1 MYSLG
6 KLAMEKHQPWFIGNV
21 LKSFTIE
28 ENQQKKYS
36 EFIIKFLTVLR
47 VDKYIIDLLVVMIL
61 VQIWPILSKNY
72 YSFTVIYS

>member
-6 KLAMEKHQPWFIGNV
+6 KLAMEKHQPRFIGNI
-21 LKSFTIE
+21 LNSFTIE

-36 EFIIKFLTVLR
+36 EFITKFLTVLR

-61 VQIWPILSKNY
+61 VQIWPILPKNY
-72 YSFTVIYS
+72 